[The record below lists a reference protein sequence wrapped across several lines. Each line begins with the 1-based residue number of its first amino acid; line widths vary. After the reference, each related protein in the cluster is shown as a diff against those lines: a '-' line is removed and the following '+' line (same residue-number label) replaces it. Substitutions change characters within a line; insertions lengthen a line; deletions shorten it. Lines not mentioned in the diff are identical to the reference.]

1 MKIDAH
7 QHFWRYDP
15 RRDSWITPE
24 MVMLQRDFLP
34 SNLAGELHS
43 SGIQACI
50 AVQAD
55 QSEAETLFLLQLAE
69 QCPEIV
75 GVVGWV
81 DLRSPGLHDRLE
93 YFSRFPRLVG
103 FRHIVQAEPDDSF
116 LRREDF
122 LRGVALLSEFGF
134 TYDILIYPKHLHAAV
149 EFVRRLPGQRLVLDH
164 MAKPQIKSAEI
175 REWAAQIKAM
185 AELPNVHCKVS
196 GLVTEAE
203 WKKWKPEDF
212 KPYLDVVFAAFGT
225 QRLMFGSDW
234 PVCLLSGTY
243 AAVMA
248 LVENYMS
255 DFSQAERDAVF
266 GLNAHRFYHREVS
279 RHGSAA

>member
-7 QHFWRYDP
+7 QHFWRYDS

-24 MVMLQRDFLP
+24 MAVLQRDFLP
-34 SNLAGELHS
+34 SDIAGELLS
-43 SGIQACI
+43 SGVQGCI

-69 QCPEIV
+69 QHAEIV

-81 DLRSPGLHDRLE
+81 DLRSPGLRDRLK
-93 YFSRFPRLVG
+93 YFSRYPRLVG
-103 FRHIVQAEPDDSF
+103 FRHIVQAEPDDQF
-116 LRREDF
+116 LLREDF
-122 LRGVALLSEFGF
+122 LSGVALLSEFGF
-134 TYDILIYPKHLHAAV
+134 AYDILIYPKHLPVAV
-149 EFVRRLPGQRLVLDH
+149 EFVRRMPGQKFVLDH
-164 MAKPQIKSAEI
+164 VAKPQIKSGEI
-175 REWAAQIKAM
+175 HEWAAQIAAM

-196 GLVTEAE
+196 GLITEAE
-203 WKKWKPEDF
+203 WTRWKPDDF
-212 KPYLDVVFAAFGT
+212 KPYLDVVFDAFGT

-243 AAVMA
+243 ASVKA

-255 DFSQAERDAVF
+255 DFSQTEREAVF
-266 GLNAHRFYHREVS
+266 GLNAQRFYLREVS
-279 RHGSAA
+279 RHESAA